1 MTIGELVR
9 KGMLRLKDSDIDNY
23 AGEARDLI
31 MFLTGYNAAALFMH
45 DGDEVS
51 LDLSEQYDSMIDK
64 RCTHYPIQYLMG
76 ETCFMGYNFKCRE
89 NVLIPRFD
97 TENLVEAA
105 VESVKDRDS
114 LKVLDMCTGTGCIGL
129 SFYMERLKQGVR
141 DKVTLADISDHAL
154 SLARDNRDSFS
165 DIHIEDIEVIKTDL
179 FSELEG
185 RRYDVLLSNPPYIP
199 TEVCDEL
206 EKDVRDFEPRL
217 ALDGDRDGLSFYR
230 RIISGMKD
238 YLSVGAV
245 IFMEIGCEQFED
257 VKKLMMDE
265 GYGYISLIKDL
276 SGLDRVVSCRNVI

>member
-1 MTIGELVR
+1 MTIGELLR

-51 LDLSEQYDSMIDK
+51 PDLSEQYDSMIDK

-154 SLARDNRDSFS
+154 SLAKDNRDSFS